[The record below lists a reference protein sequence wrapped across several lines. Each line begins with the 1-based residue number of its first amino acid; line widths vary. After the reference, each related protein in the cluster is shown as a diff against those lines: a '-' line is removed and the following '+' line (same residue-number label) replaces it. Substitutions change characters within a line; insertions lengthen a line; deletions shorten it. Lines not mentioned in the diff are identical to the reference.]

1 MSSVTEK
8 AIGFTVFFLLM
19 VSVFLIIMFI
29 FIIPSGDGNGGGDD
43 NGGGGGDDP
52 PPTFPSDG
60 SFKVTSQD
68 NYTPTKNEI
77 LRFGNGRSLSYDP
90 IAFNLVSGGRIEV
103 AVNAPGTIDF
113 QIFLKT
119 KKGNNDNRVGG
130 TLKKAAG
137 ISGNYN
143 TIVTTADSPKNS
155 TSASASMKSYPVN
168 ANDKFAIFSD
178 YGNSLGA
185 GSFWSITYH
194 PPANPPV

>member
-43 NGGGGGDDP
+43 NGGGGDDP
-52 PPTFPSDG
+52 PPTYPSDG

-90 IAFNLVSGGRIEV
+90 IAFNLVSGEIGRAHV
-103 AVNAPGTIDF
+103 
-113 QIFLKT
+113 
-119 KKGNNDNRVGG
+119 
-130 TLKKAAG
+130 
-137 ISGNYN
+137 
-143 TIVTTADSPKNS
+143 
-155 TSASASMKSYPVN
+155 
-168 ANDKFAIFSD
+168 
-178 YGNSLGA
+178 
-185 GSFWSITYH
+185 
-194 PPANPPV
+194 